1 MNQKDYERVKRQ
13 IEDRYRA
20 DLDALERIREL
31 TNGSFSQAESSA
43 NPEGLPDKVKQA
55 VSDVDE
61 AVFTK
66 RTLTNHLRKSDP
78 TIPQSI
84 QNAVGGILKR
94 MKDAGEIREVRVGKG
109 KRATEYGKLNGHQ
122 PAAAPRPLSLDE

>member
-1 MNQKDYERVKRQ
+1 MNQKDYDRLKRQ

-20 DLDALERIREL
+20 DLEALERIREL
-31 TNGSFSQAESSA
+31 SNGSAPVSDASA

-55 VSDVDE
+55 VQEMGDE

-84 QNAVGGILKR
+84 QSAVGGILKR
-94 MKDAGEIREVRVGKG
+94 MKEAGEIRLVRVGKG
-109 KRATEYGKLNGHQ
+109 KRATEYARVNGHE
-122 PAAAPRPLSLDE
+122 PVALALNE